1 MPRSSLR
8 LSMLAAPG
16 LLAAAI
22 ALQAC
27 NSTMTDAGTPAGP
40 SFTLTAA
47 RDTVR
52 LAPGASATTS
62 ITATRAGVLTTPII
76 YATFTESAGL
86 SASIAAA
93 DAGDSATLIITVT
106 GRPEPGTYPITVN
119 AVATGALSQ
128 RTTV

>member
-1 MPRSSLR
+1 
-8 LSMLAAPG
+8 MLAAPG

-27 NSTMTDAGTPAGP
+27 NSSMTDAGTPAGP

-62 ITATRAGVLTTPII
+62 ITATRAGGLTSPII
-76 YATFTESAGL
+76 YATFAASAGL

-106 GRPEPGTYPITVN
+106 GFTV
-119 AVATGALSQ
+119 TLKGALLLAACPAASGGLVAP
-128 RTTV
+128 RPLA